1 MQLRRSARLGGW
13 ALLTVLGALCLAPA
27 GRAEPV
33 AFGNTRY
40 RRTEVQGGLSVT
52 IDGTLNV
59 AVFKR
64 QSDTGDIWGT
74 GVSSLAGSEFTPGVS
89 PGAGSPT
96 LDTHARYLYVYQ
108 LVNDGGA
115 NQTIGSIGL
124 TVKDATSWGSF
135 SSLGLA
141 DDQGA
146 VSASNPLG
154 SNGGAFDNTLRPGGS
169 SAVSVMPS
177 VPPGAAVNQVE
188 LKPDGAGPGFDSFR
202 AVWSINGGVDLGES
216 SALFAFT
223 SNSAPLS
230 AIFSA
235 QGATSVNAATFGTV
249 AGHLTPNPAPGG
261 DDQGGGTNPQGAPE
275 PSAVVLAALG
285 LGCLG
290 ARAWRQRRAQAP

>member
-1 MQLRRSARLGGW
+1 MQLCLSARLGGW
-13 ALLTVLGALCLAPA
+13 ALLTVLGTLCLAPA

-40 RRTEVQGGLSVT
+40 RGTEVQGGLSVT

-64 QSDTGDIWGT
+64 QADTGDIWGT
-74 GVSSLAGSEFTPGVS
+74 GISSLGGGDFTPGVS
-89 PGAGSPT
+89 PGAGSPQ
-96 LDTHARYLYVYQ
+96 LDTHAQYLYVYQ

-115 NQTIGSIGL
+115 GQTVGSIGL
-124 TVKDATSWGSF
+124 TVKNATSWGSF
-135 SSLGLA
+135 AALGLA

-146 VSASNPLG
+146 VSASNQLG
-154 SNGGAFDNTLRPGGS
+154 TNSGAFDNTLRSGGS
-169 SAVSVMPS
+169 SAASIVASQ
-177 VPPGAAVNQVE
+177 PPGVAVNQVE
-188 LKPDGAGPGFDSFR
+188 LKPNGAGPGFDSFR
-202 AVWSINGGVDLGES
+202 AVWSINGGLDNGDR

-230 AIFSA
+230 ALFSA

-249 AGHLTPNPAPGG
+249 AGHVNPPPPPNPGG
-261 DDQGGGTNPQGAPE
+261 DQGGGTTGTPE
-275 PSAVVLAALG
+275 PSSVVLAALG

-290 ARAWRQRRAQAP
+290 ARAWRKRRAQTS